1 MTVTTCC
8 ATQRA
13 LRYMAMAGTSQGV
26 KGVQAPDKG
35 ATWQSGRLAV
45 WHELARVAMQ
55 DPKHEARRQA
65 PPTLSSTAVSS
76 ITTAPWK
83 ATCSASGAVTLW
95 LPTSTFATEVDM
107 GRKGGEREYRYQ

>member
-26 KGVQAPDKG
+26 KGVQAPDKTG
-35 ATWQSGRLAV
+35 SV
-45 WHELARVAMQ
+45 ARPRHAEGPQ
-55 DPKHEARRQA
+55 TRGTQTSP